1 MVDEAVLQRHLDI
14 NAENLAQVQKQSQ
27 EQYATLAESLTQQQ
41 AVLKT
46 ELRSLRSQQKQIEE
60 AKKNKQPPLLSP
72 LDRIYLQLVDI
83 KKFLGDRFKKT
94 GLGTEDTNKG
104 LVKPIEKDKEEK
116 KEDVKVEKEGSGSL
130 WVSGVLAA
138 AAAGLAVSA
147 LKAIKEKLNETWT
160 GLTQSFLKPF
170 VTLQLAIGK
179 MPALIKV
186 LNKNFPRLSKFILD
200 TVGKFKTA
208 GKAVGKF
215 FKPVT
220 DTLQKAIKPVSKV
233 LKTMFNSVSKLTGGF
248 GFGKLFNFVKPLG
261 SIFKKLALP
270 VTLVLEAFEAFKMM
284 FVGSFS
290 KNAED
295 LAESISEKGV
305 IGRAFYGF
313 THMFQTVATAMKT
326 QFDTMMT
333 TLDILFSDHP
343 DGMVGKL
350 LYIGEIILTP
360 IKELFLDFVV
370 YPIQKALSYIPG
382 LGVPDPDKAKV
393 DKQRTREEA
402 LEAQE
407 RAKEIRREETQKKA
421 DKYGVSFEEYRA
433 YQDYREEKKRQDD
446 LDPNAV
452 KGVKSFMDWKENSK
466 KINETTSIPTPEI
479 SEANAMMP
487 SRQSVINQTAVQTN
501 NTYELKP
508 PLPHEVFMN
517 FRLTPAQ

>member
-46 ELRSLRSQQKQIEE
+46 ELRSLKSQQKQIEE
-60 AKKNKQPPLLSP
+60 AKKNRTPPLLNP
-72 LDRIYLQLVDI
+72 LDTIASHLFDI
-83 KKFLGDRFKKT
+83 KTFLQDRFKKT

-104 LVKPIEKDKEEK
+104 LVKPIEKDKGEK

-138 AAAGLAVSA
+138 AAAGLAGSA
-147 LKAIKEKLNETWT
+147 LKAIKEKLDVTWT

-170 VTLQLAIGK
+170 VTFQLAIGK

-215 FKPVT
+215 FKPIT

-233 LKTMFNSVSKLTGGF
+233 LKTMFGSVSKLTGGF

-295 LAESISEKGV
+295 LAESISEKGI

-313 THMFQTVATAMKT
+313 THMFQTIATALKT

-350 LYIGEIILTP
+350 LNIGEIILTP
-360 IKELFLDFVV
+360 IAELFKDFVI
-370 YPIQKALSYIPG
+370 YPIQKALSYIG
-382 LGVPDPDKAKV
+382 LADDPDKIKAEKEAS
-393 DKQRTREEA
+393 DKEYFEK
-402 LEAQE
+402 QE
-407 RAKEIRREETQKKA
+407 KQKAFLKDYIKRKA
-421 DKYGVSFEEYRA
+421 AEYGTTEEEYGA
-433 YQDYREEKKRQDD
+433 YIQYKESR
-446 LDPNAV
+446 P
-452 KGVKSFMDWKENSK
+452 KGGVLRFDQFRDQNKST
-466 KINETTSIPTPEI
+466 KINESQSLPTPQI

>member
-46 ELRSLRSQQKQIEE
+46 ELRSLKSQQKQIEE
-60 AKKNKQPPLLSP
+60 AKKNRTPPLLNP
-72 LDRIYLQLVDI
+72 LDTIASHLFDI
-83 KKFLGDRFKKT
+83 KTFLQDRFKKT
-94 GLGTEDTNKG
+94 GLGTEDVNKG
-104 LVKPIEKDKEEK
+104 IVKPIEKDKEEK

-170 VTLQLAIGK
+170 VTFQLAIGK
-179 MPALIKV
+179 MPALIKI

-233 LKTMFNSVSKLTGGF
+233 LKTMFGIVSKLTGGF

-313 THMFQTVATAMKT
+313 THMFQTIATALKT
-326 QFDTMMT
+326 QFDTMMM

-350 LYIGEIILTP
+350 LNIGEIILTP
-360 IKELFLDFVV
+360 IVELFKDFVI
-370 YPIQKALSYIPG
+370 YPIQKALSYIG
-382 LGVPDPDKAKV
+382 LADDPDEIKAAE
-393 DKQRTREEA
+393 QRTREEA
-402 LEAQE
+402 LQAQE
-407 RAKEIRREETQKKA
+407 RAREIRDEMTQKKA
-421 DKYGVSFEEYRA
+421 DQYGVSFEEYRA

-452 KGVKSFMDWKENSK
+452 RGVKGFMDWKESSK
-466 KINETTSIPTPEI
+466 KINETTSIPTPQI

>member
-46 ELRSLRSQQKQIEE
+46 ELRSLKSQQKQIEE
-60 AKKNKQPPLLSP
+60 AKKNRTPPLLNP
-72 LDRIYLQLVDI
+72 LDTIASHLFDI
-83 KKFLGDRFKKT
+83 KTFLQDRFKKT

-138 AAAGLAVSA
+138 AAAGLAGSA
-147 LKAIKEKLNETWT
+147 VKAIKEKLDVTWT

-170 VTLQLAIGK
+170 VTFQLAIGK

-186 LNKNFPRLSKFILD
+186 LNKNFPRLSKFILN
-200 TVGKFKTA
+200 TVGKFKT
-208 GKAVGKF
+208 
-215 FKPVT
+215 
-220 DTLQKAIKPVSKV
+220 VSKA
-233 LKTMFNSVSKLTGGF
+233 LKTMFGSVSKLTGGF

-295 LAESISEKGV
+295 LAESISEKGI

-313 THMFQTVATAMKT
+313 THMFQTIATALKT

-350 LYIGEIILTP
+350 LNIGEIILTP
-360 IKELFLDFVV
+360 IVELFKDFVI
-370 YPIQKALSYIPG
+370 YPIQKALSYIG
-382 LGVPDPDKAKV
+382 LADDPDEIKAAE
-393 DKQRTREEA
+393 QRTREEA
-402 LEAQE
+402 LAGQE
-407 RAKEIRREETQKKA
+407 RAREIRDEMTQKKA
-421 DKYGVSFEEYRA
+421 DQYGVSFEEYRA
-433 YQDYREEKKRQDD
+433 YQDYKEEKKRQDD

-452 KGVKSFMDWKENSK
+452 RGVKGFMDWKENSK
-466 KINETTSIPTPEI
+466 KINESQSLPTPQI